1 MIVGI
6 LTNNA
11 RNAVIGIV
19 GIVATQNSI
28 AHQKATNVAGEGG

>member
-11 RNAVIGIV
+11 RNAVMGIV
-19 GIVATQNSI
+19 GIVAILKIVSRT
-28 AHQKATNVAGEGG
+28 KKLLM

>member
-11 RNAVIGIV
+11 RNAVMGIV
-19 GIVATQNSI
+19 GIVTILKIVSRT
-28 AHQKATNVAGEGG
+28 KKLLM